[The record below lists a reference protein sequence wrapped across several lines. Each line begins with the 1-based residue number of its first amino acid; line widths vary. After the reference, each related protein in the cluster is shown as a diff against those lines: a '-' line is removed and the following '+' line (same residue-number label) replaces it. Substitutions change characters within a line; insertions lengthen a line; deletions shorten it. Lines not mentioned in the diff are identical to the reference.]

1 MNWMSLGKAV
11 KIFKTPAKLKKK
23 IKWNLRSN
31 IILYIISTLAA
42 LFNWGFSFNIFI
54 MAFLKEM
61 YSTSTYI
68 IKDACWCLFVSTIH
82 LGKHFTHS
90 ISWSIV
96 NLDLTCFLI
105 MYIIESLTSVWCF
118 SLTSYL
124 ISFLRYPNNYI
135 FIFKIH
141 TFTGK
146 CFSFNQIYFI
156 FLEAWYGLN
165 ISFPIS
171 EMCLWIILYN
181 TFQFPFCYSWL
192 LNAYWH
198 ISLFITY
205 SLFNSPI

>member
-1 MNWMSLGKAV
+1 
-11 KIFKTPAKLKKK
+11 
-23 IKWNLRSN
+23 
-31 IILYIISTLAA
+31 
-42 LFNWGFSFNIFI
+42 
-54 MAFLKEM
+54 M

-105 MYIIESLTSVWCF
+105 MYIIESLMSVWCF

-171 EMCLWIILYN
+171 EMCLWIILYS
-181 TFQFPFCYSWL
+181 TFQFPFL
-192 LNAYWH
+192 LLMVVECILTYLIVHYLLIIQQSYLINL
-198 ISLFITY
+198 SLLYMPTCLPLSTFDNLSETVYFIDKLY
-205 SLFNSPI
+205 GDFIYFYFHFVGFSLLKIFT